1 MEVSFEGAASKAVA
15 VDSDFLEQILGN
27 LFGNV
32 EKYAADGGV
41 MRVQSE
47 MCGAELTITV
57 ADQGPGIAQS
67 QREEIFEPFKRLS
80 NKLSDGVTGT
90 GIGLSIAR
98 ELARNHGGDLTL
110 EPSDKGATFMLTM
123 ATKKTGGQR

>member
-1 MEVSFEGAASKAVA
+1 
-15 VDSDFLEQILGN
+15 
-27 LFGNV
+27 
-32 EKYAADGGV
+32 

>member
-1 MEVSFEGAASKAVA
+1 M
-15 VDSDFLEQILGN
+15 
-27 LFGNV
+27 
-32 EKYAADGGV
+32 
-41 MRVQSE
+41 
-47 MCGAELTITV
+47 
-57 ADQGPGIAQS
+57 
-67 QREEIFEPFKRLS
+67 
-80 NKLSDGVTGT
+80 TGT